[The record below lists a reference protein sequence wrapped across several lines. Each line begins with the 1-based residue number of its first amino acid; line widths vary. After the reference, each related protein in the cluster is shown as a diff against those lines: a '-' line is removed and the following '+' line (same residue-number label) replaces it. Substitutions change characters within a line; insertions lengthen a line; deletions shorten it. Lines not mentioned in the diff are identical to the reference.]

1 MPRRILFGAFERVKK
16 VFLPRSQ
23 TRPTALGSRLKRLR
37 LAAAHSLT
45 LARLRAEKYFLR
57 RTCRRRKWLKL
68 YLRLRAQTLR
78 GFLHIPI
85 NRFGGKSCFM
95 NRTRYS
101 QFVFRNN
108 TVCSGKQRGIP
119 VIYRQSDEAR
129 QMNPSNYFFPSHFS
143 PFLGDRP
150 ARSRSSL
157 PAANRMA
164 KAERRYV
171 VPLFADSNKP
181 HSVEGFV

>member
-1 MPRRILFGAFERVKK
+1 LRGD
-16 VFLPRSQ
+16 S
-23 TRPTALGSRLKRLR
+23 GSPQRTRLR
-37 LAAAHSLT
+37 SHVCEPKSIFSDAHVIGKNALN
-45 LARLRAEKYFLR
+45 FL
-57 RTCRRRKWLKL
+57 CACGRKLCEAFCIFQL
-68 YLRLRAQTLR
+68 
-78 GFLHIPI
+78 

-95 NRTRYS
+95 HRTRYS

-108 TVCSGKQRGIP
+108 TVCSGKQRGFP

-129 QMNPSNYFFPSHFS
+129 QTKTPIISFPLIFS

-164 KAERRYV
+164 KAERRYTS
-171 VPLFADSNKP
+171 FR
-181 HSVEGFV
+181 FWRYWRW

>member
-1 MPRRILFGAFERVKK
+1 M
-16 VFLPRSQ
+16 
-23 TRPTALGSRLKRLR
+23 GSRLKRLR
-37 LAAAHSLT
+37 LAAAHSLCANGAQ
-45 LARLRAEKYFLR
+45 LARLRAEMYFLR

-95 NRTRYS
+95 HRTRYS

-108 TVCSGKQRGIP
+108 TVCSGKRRGFP

-143 PFLGDRP
+143 PFSL
-150 ARSRSSL
+150 SSL
-157 PAANRMA
+157 KQTPQRSGVCLKENT
-164 KAERRYV
+164 EGQYSL
-171 VPLFADSNKP
+171 VPP
-181 HSVEGFV
+181 

>member
-1 MPRRILFGAFERVKK
+1 MLDANLSFDKLSNETHFVGLSFEK
-16 VFLPRSQ
+16 
-23 TRPTALGSRLKRLR
+23 
-37 LAAAHSLT
+37 AAARRSALAS

-95 NRTRYS
+95 HRTRYS

-108 TVCSGKQRGIP
+108 TVCSGKQRGFP

-129 QMNPSNYFFPSHFS
+129 QTKPPIISFPLIS
-143 PFLGDRP
+143 PLSW
-150 ARSRSSL
+150 AIVQ
-157 PAANRMA
+157 PAAGPLS
-164 KAERRYV
+164 RRQI
-171 VPLFADSNKP
+171 
-181 HSVEGFV
+181 G